1 MAKIFFSYCHRDEE
15 LRNELEKHLSILK
28 RQGQIEA
35 WHDRKIEPGT
45 EIDSEIDKHLESAN
59 LILLLISP
67 DFLSSDYCYEKEMT
81 RALERHE
88 DGKAKVI
95 PIILEFCDWH
105 PAPFGKLNAL
115 PKDGKPIRQ
124 YTNPNEAFTEIT
136 EEIRKL
142 VSSNPPK
149 VSSGD
154 SPPICGSSPSPIPTA
169 NIRSSNLRVKKS
181 FSDREKDDFIEK
193 AFDYIAIFFE
203 NSLKKLD
210 KRNDHL
216 ECKFKKIDANH
227 FCAYIY
233 EKGQQKSQCKIWLD
247 AQYGA
252 GFHLNFSRDASPV
265 DNSFNESM
273 SIVDDGYSLFLQPI
287 GMAHLAGSNQQLS
300 FEGAAEY
307 FWEML
312 LQYLQ

>member
-1 MAKIFFSYCHRDEE
+1 MSKIFFSYSHRDESF
-15 LRNELEKHLSILK
+15 RNELEKHLSLLK
-28 RQGQIEA
+28 RQGYIEA
-35 WHDRKIEPGT
+35 WHDRRIEPGG
-45 EIDSEIDKHLESAN
+45 EIDFEIDKHLETAN
-59 LILLLISP
+59 IILLLISV
-67 DFLSSDYCYEKEMT
+67 DFISSDYCYEKELK
-81 RALERHE
+81 RAMERHE
-88 DGKAKVI
+88 NGEARVI
-95 PIILEFCDWH
+95 PIILDFCDWKS
-105 PAPFGKLNAL
+105 ALFGKLKAL
-115 PKDGKPIRQ
+115 PMDGKPIKK
-124 YTNPNEAFTEIT
+124 YSNPNEAFTEIT

-154 SPPICGSSPSPIPTA
+154 SPPISGSLPSPIPTA
-169 NIRSSNLRVKKS
+169 NIRSSNLRVKRS
-181 FSDREKDDFIEK
+181 FSDREKDDFIEE
-193 AFDYIAIFFE
+193 AFEYIAIFFE
-203 NSLKKLD
+203 NSLKQLS

-247 AQYGA
+247 AQFGGSNQLY
-252 GFHLNFSRDASPV
+252 FSRNASPT

-273 SIVDDGYSLFLQPI
+273 SIVDDGYSLFLKPI
-287 GMAHLAGSNQQLS
+287 GMAHLPGSNQQLS